1 MREIGRILAP
11 HALRGEV
18 KVLSLTDFPE
28 RFTEPG
34 VRWYSLPRQPQP
46 QPLTLVRS
54 RPVPGKNLYIVQFAE
69 IHTCDQAELLRG
81 ATLWVSEQDRPQL
94 APGEYYVPDLI
105 GLEAWHG
112 GAVLGQVTAV
122 IPAGNDLLEITTP
135 AGQVHWVPFVPELV
149 PAVNLEQRCLELRLP
164 PGLLELNQGPSRKS
178 PVKPC

>member
-28 RFTEPG
+28 RFTQPG
-34 VRWYSLPRQPQP
+34 VRWYSLPQQPQP

-54 RPVPGKNLYIVQFAE
+54 RPVPGKRLYIVQFQE
-69 IHTCDQAELLRG
+69 IQTPEQAQLLRG
-81 ATLWVSEQDRPQL
+81 ATLWVSEVDRPHL
-94 APGEYYVPDLI
+94 EPDEFYVPDLI
-105 GLEAWHG
+105 GLTAWHA

-135 AGQVHWVPFVPELV
+135 TGRVHWVPFVPELV
-149 PAVNLEQRCLELRLP
+149 PVVNLAEGRLELVLP
-164 PGLLELNQGPSRKS
+164 PGLLELNQAPSRQRWS
-178 PVKPC
+178 A